1 MDNIKSLA
9 PERGMPSEVDRSR
22 VSAAANAEINGRET
36 KFGDALKDSFDK
48 MAAAKTGN
56 GMPQSGMINSANGV
70 NSGVNG
76 AENAELQSR
85 TLPGGLK
92 LLLGGKEPA
101 EESVMAFAKTQ
112 GLESGALTM
121 LASGHGSSG
130 QGGFSQSSNTQGTKL
145 TTNRPQPAI
154 VKLEAINL
162 EGFSPEIA
170 AVEARL
176 NLPSAQA
183 SMLASSI
190 ALEGTTAHSQVAEVR
205 IDLTEKS
212 SVETKTSGDNGSE
225 SAAWRKHD
233 QNQEMSQRL
242 TDALGQRLSAQISRG
257 AWRVEMDIH
266 PKSLGRIEIQLEMK
280 NGELEAHFNASKQ
293 ATRDL
298 LQESMPKLRE
308 ALDQH
313 GIDSAFIGLGAGLGQ
328 GQQGTDGNSTADS
341 RPQRFNQM
349 IAATAETV
357 AEPAGNSLRHRL
369 DSTGLDIEI

>member
-56 GMPQSGMINSANGV
+56 GMPQSGMINSANG
-70 NSGVNG
+70 GVNG

-92 LLLGGKEPA
+92 LLLGGKEPS

-130 QGGFSQSSNTQGTKL
+130 QGGFSQSSITQGTKL

-162 EGFSPEIA
+162 EDFSPEIA
-170 AVEARL
+170 AIEARL

-349 IAATAETV
+349 IGATAETA

>member
-1 MDNIKSLA
+1 
-9 PERGMPSEVDRSR
+9 
-22 VSAAANAEINGRET
+22 
-36 KFGDALKDSFDK
+36 
-48 MAAAKTGN
+48 
-56 GMPQSGMINSANGV
+56 
-70 NSGVNG
+70 
-76 AENAELQSR
+76 
-85 TLPGGLK
+85 
-92 LLLGGKEPA
+92 
-101 EESVMAFAKTQ
+101 
-112 GLESGALTM
+112 M

-170 AVEARL
+170 AIEARL

-349 IAATAETV
+349 IGATAETV
-357 AEPAGNSLRHRL
+357 AEPAANSLRHRL